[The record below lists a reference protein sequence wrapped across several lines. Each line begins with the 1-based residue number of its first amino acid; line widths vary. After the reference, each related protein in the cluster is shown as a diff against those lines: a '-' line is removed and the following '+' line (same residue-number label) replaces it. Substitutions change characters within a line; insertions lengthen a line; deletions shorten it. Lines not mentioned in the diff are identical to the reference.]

1 MLKAKVVLFGCMW
14 IVLNKILPVNIK
26 KLGLGQVLE
35 FGEICEKWDNELC
48 NLCGSAY
55 AGKTKPVSLKNKI
68 LTIDCLNSAWACQL
82 QLKQESVISRLN
94 ESLKKQAVEKIRFIS

>member
-1 MLKAKVVLFGCMW
+1 MW
-14 IVLNKILPVNIK
+14 IALNKILPVAIK

-35 FGEICEKWDNELC
+35 FNDLCKIWDRELC
-48 NLCGSAY
+48 GLYGSAY

-68 LTIDCLNSAWACQL
+68 LTIDCLNSAWACQI

-94 ESLKKQAVEKIRFIS
+94 ESLKKPTVEKIIFIS